1 VSRRSEP
8 AATSAAGS
16 VSGAFLSAI
25 RRPPLETGVWYS
37 IAVLEKRHGRFDFGR
52 GHPHYFPIAEK
63 KVFAMSTLRDLIKD
77 RKVYS
82 INAGNTVL
90 EAARFMM
97 EHNIGALP
105 VLRDGELAGIF
116 SERDLMNRVVAVG
129 RTPGMTAV
137 SEVMTPNPRAVPVD
151 ETVEECLFIMR
162 EFGFRHLPIVDGREL
177 KGLVSLRDILMRRA
191 ADIESEARRA
201 VS

>member
-1 VSRRSEP
+1 
-8 AATSAAGS
+8 
-16 VSGAFLSAI
+16 LSAI
-25 RRPPLETGVWYS
+25 LTLLLETAVWYS
-37 IAVLEKRHGRFDFGR
+37 IAVLQKRYGPVDFGR
-52 GHPHYFPIAEK
+52 GIGVTSQSLNKE
-63 KVFAMSTLRDLIKD
+63 FAMATLRDLIKD
-77 RKVYS
+77 RKVHS
-82 INAGNTVL
+82 I
-90 EAARFMM
+90 M

-116 SERDLMNRVVAVG
+116 SERDIMNRVVAVG
-129 RTPGMTAV
+129 RTPGTTAV

-191 ADIESEARRA
+191 AEIESEARRA